1 MNNKEILLSQRWVLK
16 RNDRERYYQLKDHI
30 KELRSLFQ
38 EKAGFALISNPQFIR
53 LDKIPGKSEPWMG
66 ITEFQNIEEYQIL
79 CYILTFLEDKEIE
92 EQFILS
98 HLTEFV
104 QLQLGVN
111 EDYWLKFKHR
121 KMLVNFL
128 MFCIKEQLIVQ
139 DDGNSDNFIQ
149 DQYIEVLFE
158 NTGLSRYFMRNFMTD
173 VFEWKQPEDVMNYE
187 SASTDSQDR
196 GITRIHRVYRR
207 LLLSCGIYKEDD
219 EKNDD
224 FSYIRRYRKSI
235 ENDLQQFFPCDLQVY
250 SSSAYLILD
259 EEVKIGQMF
268 PKNNALDE
276 LVILCCSQIRKGIK
290 NSDYTIDENEIYIDS
305 IERVKKRFRLVIQ
318 KNLAYLP
325 STYRQ
330 KKLDQLTDEVYNR
343 FIEIGFMIENHDN
356 VEIYPVVAKIIGEF
370 EEEES

>member
-1 MNNKEILLSQRWVLK
+1 M
-16 RNDRERYYQLKDHI
+16 
-30 KELRSLFQ
+30 
-38 EKAGFALISNPQFIR
+38 
-53 LDKIPGKSEPWMG
+53 
-66 ITEFQNIEEYQIL
+66 
-79 CYILTFLEDKEIE
+79 
-92 EQFILS
+92 
-98 HLTEFV
+98 
-104 QLQLGVN
+104 
-111 EDYWLKFKHR
+111 
-121 KMLVNFL
+121 
-128 MFCIKEQLIVQ
+128 
-139 DDGNSDNFIQ
+139 
-149 DQYIEVLFE
+149 
-158 NTGLSRYFMRNFMTD
+158 
-173 VFEWKQPEDVMNYE
+173 
-187 SASTDSQDR
+187 
-196 GITRIHRVYRR
+196 
-207 LLLSCGIYKEDD
+207 
-219 EKNDD
+219 
-224 FSYIRRYRKSI
+224 
-235 ENDLQQFFPCDLQVY
+235 
-250 SSSAYLILD
+250 ILD